1 MVLLLN
7 IQKFVEWFII
17 LGKDMKSKYVDSTS
31 HSSIYQDAAKC
42 STSYGNV
49 CAQSALSSSTQIY
62 HKNCFFVTDSELGCL
77 VGGFRCSCFGPRTDG
92 QFKQKIENATQEL
105 KSLQDN
111 LNFATL
117 AAVGNRISHPISSP
131 RVPIKRSGPEKPP
144 TIVGLD
150 PHIQHITEFMK
161 KNGVCLIGIY
171 GQSGL
176 GKTTLLNEIVSK
188 VEISEKRLFAYI
200 ELNEDLRKLQS
211 SLLLQLGGGKKDFT
225 NTAQGRSAILYQ
237 LQKLKQQNKV
247 VRIAI
252 DNLFDVRLVGELF
265 PHSLGKVLSN
275 HSSVLI
281 TCSSLAVL
289 GKVDQLCRPAMP
301 AYNYLPYKLPHMT
314 SEHAKTLFITHAS
327 NSGSVVNTLRYSLNG
342 AVLSKYAELADNY
355 LPLCEGLP
363 MAVKVVGSYFANP
376 VNREDENWTSIVKR
390 MKQVEEEVET
400 SEDQMFAKLM
410 VSRTPTFTCQT

>member
-1 MVLLLN
+1 
-7 IQKFVEWFII
+7 
-17 LGKDMKSKYVDSTS
+17 MKSKCVDSTS
-31 HSSIYQDAAKC
+31 RSSIHQDAANR
-42 STSYGNV
+42 SISYGNIS
-49 CAQSALSSSTQIY
+49 AQGALSSSTQIY
-62 HKNCFFVTDSELGCL
+62 RTFFFVRAQNLAVWL
-77 VGGFRCSCFGPRTDG
+77 VGFRCSCFGPRADG

-131 RVPIKRSGPEKPP
+131 RVPMKRAGPEKPP
-144 TIVGLD
+144 TIVGLE

-327 NSGSVVNTLRYSLNG
+327 NSESVVNTLRYSLNG
-342 AVLSKYAELADNY
+342 AVLSKYAELAENY

-363 MAVKVVGSYFANP
+363 MVVKVVGSYFANP
-376 VNREDENWTSIVKR
+376 VNRMDENWTAIVKR

-410 VSRTPTFTCQT
+410 VSRTIDIHIST